1 MRLIGPGTRE
11 TSSSRSSKAAVP
23 SRWPRSRVPRPG
35 LFLPTLG
42 RPSQPAGLT
51 LEHAAG
57 AVLYATGDAEVGIAA
72 LAQER
77 RPVHWMLRH
86 EDISEV
92 QDAQC
97 RPARG

>member
-1 MRLIGPGTRE
+1 MRLIEAWHQGDVVIAQLEGGG
-11 TSSSRSSKAAVP
+11 AVALAEEP
-23 SRWPRSRVPRPG
+23 APRPG

-51 LEHAAG
+51 LKQAAG

-77 RPVHWMLRH
+77 RPLHWMLRH
-86 EDISEV
+86 EDIGEV
-92 QDAQC
+92 QDAQLGI
-97 RPARG
+97 R